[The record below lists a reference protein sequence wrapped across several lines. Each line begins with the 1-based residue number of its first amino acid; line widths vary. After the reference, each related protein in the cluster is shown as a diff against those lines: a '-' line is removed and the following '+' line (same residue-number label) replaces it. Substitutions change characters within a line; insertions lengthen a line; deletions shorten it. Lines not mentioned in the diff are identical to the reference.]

1 MLPTKRRRTPS
12 SVFLPGDVF
21 VVFPARI
28 GRAKE
33 TRRIDLR
40 QPRSYYFFHAPSK
53 GGSRVGYNGAK
64 KRRGV
69 RVDDSPPPFFVFT
82 SISDPPLLLFSFSL
96 YSPSSSLRDLIRC
109 RKSGDAIPRRRTVY
123 TVGQARL
130 PNYLLTVQWRNAS
143 RQHRVSSSFFLSSF
157 SINFILAFSGDA
169 EFGKKF
175 FGKKFFARMWCWN
188 TLYVIGLEQNF

>member
-82 SISDPPLLLFSFSL
+82 SISGPPLLLFSFSL
-96 YSPSSSLRDLIRC
+96 DSPSSSLRDLIRC
-109 RKSGDAIPRRRTVY
+109 RKSGDAIPRRRTQF
-123 TVGQARL
+123 TQLARRGYLIICWLSNDETPRDNVASLL
-130 PNYLLTVQWRNAS
+130 PS
-143 RQHRVSSSFFLSSF
+143 
-157 SINFILAFSGDA
+157 FILLFLLILFSRFILWRRGIW
-169 EFGKKF
+169 GKILR
-175 FGKKFFARMWCWN
+175 GARMWCWN
-188 TLYVIGLEQNF
+188 TLYVIG